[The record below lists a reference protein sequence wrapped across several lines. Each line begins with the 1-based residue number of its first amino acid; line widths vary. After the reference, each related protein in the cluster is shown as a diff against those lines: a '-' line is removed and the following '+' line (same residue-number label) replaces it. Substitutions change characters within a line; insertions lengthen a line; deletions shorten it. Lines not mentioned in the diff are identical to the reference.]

1 MHHRSIDRT
10 LALLVLMI
18 AAAPTVAADRPL
30 WEFGLGATGLV
41 LPDYRGSDE
50 SHGYLFP
57 LPYFVYRGDV
67 LRADR
72 RGLRTEL
79 FESDRAEL
87 NMSLNASLPVRSASN
102 EARRG
107 MPNLYP
113 ALEFGPSLKVSLA
126 RSADR
131 RHRLEL
137 HVPMRAAF
145 AIDGLR
151 IESIGWVLSPG
162 ISLQTEPR
170 VLPGWLLSAS
180 VGSMF
185 ASNRYHDYY
194 YRVAPTFATA
204 SRPAYDASAGYSG
217 SQLILYAGKRFPSFF
232 AFGFARY
239 DSLAG
244 ASFED
249 SPLVRSRNY
258 VTAGIGIAWMIAESS
273 ERARSDD

>member
-1 MHHRSIDRT
+1 MRLST
-10 LALLVLMI
+10 LALLTATLVLPP
-18 AAAPTVAADRPL
+18 ASKAADRPL
-30 WEFGLGATGLV
+30 WEFGLGATALT

-50 SHGYLFP
+50 RHDYLFP

-87 NMSLNASLPVRSASN
+87 DLSLNASLPVRSARN

-113 ALEFGPSLKVSLA
+113 AVEFGPSLKVSLA

-137 HVPMRAAF
+137 HVPLRAAF
-145 AIDGLR
+145 AIDGAR
-151 IESIGWVLSPG
+151 IDPIGWVLSPG
-162 ISLQTEPR
+162 ISLQAEPR
-170 VLPGWLLSAS
+170 MLPGWLLSVSA
-180 VGSMF
+180 GSMF
-185 ASNRYHDYY
+185 ASRQYHDYY
-194 YRVAPTFATA
+194 YQVAPAYATPT
-204 SRPAYDASAGYSG
+204 RPAYDASGGYSG
-217 SQLILYAGKRFPSFF
+217 SQVILYAGKRFARFF

-239 DSLAG
+239 DTLAG
-244 ASFED
+244 ARFED
-249 SPLVRSRNY
+249 SPLVRSRGY
-258 VTAGIGIAWMIAESS
+258 LAAGLGIAWMLAESS
-273 ERARSDD
+273 ERARTDD